1 MTSERYELHCHLDG
15 SVRPDT
21 IAELAVEAG
30 IELAGPVRARVVAP
44 PDVGSLHAFLSYLDV
59 ALDVLQTPS
68 ALQRAAR
75 ELVQDWYADGVAYG
89 EARFAPQL
97 HGRLGMSVD
106 EAVTAVDAGL
116 REGYA
121 ATGVRTALLLCCLRH
136 QSPEVSLRVADAAV
150 RFARPANAVS
160 PAAGTAVSPV
170 AGTAGP
176 VVAGLD
182 LAGDER
188 LPGAPHRGAFD
199 LAHAAGVPVTVH
211 AGEAAGPASVWEAI
225 DVLGARRI
233 GHGVRCVTDP
243 ALVARLRTDRIALE
257 TCPRSNVLTRAVNDL
272 TAHPVDRLLRAG
284 LRVTVSTD
292 GRTTADT
299 TLEQEFAD
307 LRRVFGWTA
316 EQEERC
322 RINAADAAFAVRDP
336 LA

>member
-1 MTSERYELHCHLDG
+1 MTSGRYELHCHLDG

-21 IAELAVEAG
+21 IADLAVEAG
-30 IELAGPVRARVVAP
+30 IELAGPVRARAIAP
-44 PDVGSLHAFLSYLDV
+44 PDVGSLHAFLPYLDV

-68 ALQRAAR
+68 ALRRAAR

-116 REGYA
+116 REGHA

-136 QSPEVSLRVADAAV
+136 QSPQVSLRVADAAV
-150 RFARPANAVS
+150 RFARPANSVS
-160 PAAGTAVSPV
+160 PAAGT
-170 AGTAGP
+170 TGP

-211 AGEAAGPASVWEAI
+211 AGEAAGPASVWEAL
-225 DVLGARRI
+225 DVLGARRV

-257 TCPRSNVLTRAVNDL
+257 TCPRCNVLTRAVKDL

-292 GRTTADT
+292 ARTTADT

-307 LRRVFGWTA
+307 LRRIFGWTA
-316 EQEERC
+316 KQEERC
-322 RINAADAAFAVRDP
+322 RVNAAEAAFAARDP

>member
-1 MTSERYELHCHLDG
+1 MTSGRYELHCHLDG

-21 IAELAVEAG
+21 IADLAVEAG
-30 IELAGPVRARVVAP
+30 IELAGPVRARAVAP

-68 ALQRAAR
+68 ALRRAAR
-75 ELVQDWYADGVAYG
+75 ELVEDWYADGVAYG

-106 EAVTAVDAGL
+106 EAVTAVAAGL
-116 REGYA
+116 REGHA

-150 RFARPANAVS
+150 RFARPANS
-160 PAAGTAVSPV
+160 
-170 AGTAGP
+170 
-176 VVAGLD
+176 
-182 LAGDER
+182 
-188 LPGAPHRGAFD
+188 
-199 LAHAAGVPVTVH
+199 
-211 AGEAAGPASVWEAI
+211 
-225 DVLGARRI
+225 
-233 GHGVRCVTDP
+233 
-243 ALVARLRTDRIALE
+243 ALE
-257 TCPRSNVLTRAVNDL
+257 TCPRCNVLTRAVKDL

-316 EQEERC
+316 EQEARC
-322 RINAADAAFAVRDP
+322 RVNAAEAAFAARGP